1 MQVERMIYG
10 RREVMELIGISRPTL
25 YRWLQ
30 LGTFPEPIKIGPQ
43 KLAWRRDDVI
53 EWLAN
58 RPEVTIRPPAGD
70 VASA

>member
-10 RREVMELIGISRPTL
+10 RREVMELIRISRPTL

-30 LGTFPEPIKIGPQ
+30 PGTFPKPIEIGPQ
-43 KLAWRRDDVI
+43 KIAWRRDDVI
-53 EWLAN
+53 DWIAN